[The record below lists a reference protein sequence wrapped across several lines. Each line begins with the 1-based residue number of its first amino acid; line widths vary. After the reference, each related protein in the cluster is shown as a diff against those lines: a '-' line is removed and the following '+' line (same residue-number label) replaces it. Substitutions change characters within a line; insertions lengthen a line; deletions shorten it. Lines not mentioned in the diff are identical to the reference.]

1 MGSETRLEGGKG
13 MRMQAEPQSWLA
25 RLTGA
30 PVVAALAALVP
41 FEAPGQ
47 PAPTPTPAPGQ
58 VRVMVW
64 LQEAGDVRT
73 PGTDAV
79 VWLEGLRRP
88 DFDLNQP
95 RKRISQRDKRFDPTV
110 EVVRV
115 GDEVDF
121 PNFDRVFH
129 NVFSLSEV
137 ARFDLGL
144 YRRGASRTV
153 RFDKPGVVRIYC
165 NIHPQMAAYLVVV
178 RSDFAA
184 RVPASG
190 EVLLEAVPPG
200 RHLLR
205 VWHAKAEEL
214 GRSVE
219 VASGQESA
227 SEVVLDVSGWRPQ
240 GHKNKYGKDYP
251 PPNDDTSR
259 Y

>member
-1 MGSETRLEGGKG
+1 MASETRLEGGKG
-13 MRMQAEPQSWLA
+13 LRMQAEPQSWLV

-30 PVVAALAALVP
+30 PVLAALAALMP

-58 VRVMVW
+58 VRAKVW
-64 LQEAGDVRT
+64 LQEAGEVRT
-73 PGTDAV
+73 PGIDAV
-79 VWLEGLRRP
+79 VWLDDLRRP
-88 DFDLNQP
+88 SFDPNQP

-144 YRRGASRTV
+144 YRRGASRAV

-165 NIHPQMAAYLVVV
+165 NIHPQMAAFLVVV

-184 RVPASG
+184 RAPVTG
-190 EVLLEAVPPG
+190 EVLLEGVPPG
-200 RHLLR
+200 RHILS
-205 VWHAKAEEL
+205 VWHPKAEERGL
-214 GRSVE
+214 GIE
-219 VASGQESA
+219 VTSGQESTI
-227 SEVVLDVSGWRPQ
+227 EVALDASGWRPQ

-251 PPNDDTSR
+251 PPDDDTSR

>member
-1 MGSETRLEGGKG
+1 MQVTSRSRWTRL
-13 MRMQAEPQSWLA
+13 A
-25 RLTGA
+25 GA
-30 PVVAALAALVP
+30 PTLMALAVLSPIGSTA
-41 FEAPGQ
+41 Q
-47 PAPTPTPAPGQ
+47 PAPTPPPAPGL
-58 VRVMVW
+58 VRVTAR
-64 LQEAGDVRT
+64 LQEVGGVGT
-73 PGTDAV
+73 PGIDAV
-79 VWLEGLRRP
+79 VWLDGLRRP
-88 DFDLNQP
+88 DFDPRQP

-153 RFDKPGVVRIYC
+153 RFEKPGVVRIYC

-190 EVLLEAVPPG
+190 EVLLEGVPPG
-200 RHLLR
+200 RHQLR
-205 VWHAKAEEL
+205 VWHAKSEEQH
-214 GRSVE
+214 RSIE

-227 SEVVLDVSGWRPQ
+227 IEVVLDVSGWRPQ
-240 GHKNKYGKDYP
+240 GHKNKYGKAYP
-251 PPNDDTSR
+251 PPDDDTSR